1 MLEQETDQETN
12 QKTGQSIDQLVAI
25 KQHKIGKTRQDS
37 VNARD
42 LHGFLETKTKFRHWI
57 KRKLEQYSY
66 FEEGV
71 DYFSTVKNDRREIG
85 AVTKKE
91 YILTINMAKELAML
105 ENNQIGQKVRRYFI
119 ACEQE
124 LKKYTSPDLSIAQI
138 SKDYKRAIR
147 LAKSLGLE
155 KAEATQKAR
164 DFMLEEI
171 SIDCFKLFPG
181 SAQVVY
187 VKNNGFS
194 VSQMANKLQVER
206 SRVMGILVNS
216 FIISKDLDT
225 RKLKPKANNNPYIFS
240 YDRFTHKILYSN
252 LCVTML
258 EACFFGKI
266 GGRNGWDYKRHQV
279 KI

>member
-1 MLEQETDQETN
+1 MLEQVTEQAV
-12 QKTGQSIDQLVAI
+12 DQLVEI
-25 KQHKIGKTRQDS
+25 KQHKIGKTKQDS
-37 VNARD
+37 INARD
-42 LHGFLETKTKFRHWI
+42 LHEFLETKTKFRHWV

-66 FEEGV
+66 FEEGI
-71 DYFSTVKNDRREIG
+71 DYSSTVKNDRREIG
-85 AVTKKE
+85 AVIKKE
-91 YILTINMAKELAML
+91 YILTLNMAKELAML

-181 SAQVVY
+181 SARIVY

-194 VSQMANKLQVER
+194 VTKMASLLQVER
-206 SRVMGILVNS
+206 SRIMDILVNS
-216 FIISKDLDT
+216 FIISKDSHT
-225 RKLKPKANNNPYIFS
+225 RKFKPKANNNPYIFS
-240 YDRFTHKILYSN
+240 YDRFSHEILYSN
-252 LCVTML
+252 QCVSML
-258 EACFFGKI
+258 ETCLFGKI
-266 GGRNGWDYKRHQV
+266 GGRNGWDYARHQA
-279 KI
+279 KC